1 LSTCF
6 ILHHVFWLTQRNV
19 SRFADESA
27 SVVHC
32 DAKQRR
38 WVLVGDAA
46 FGLPFFRALN
56 DGLLCVTELTRCI
69 AMDYAVILAKNNTK
83 TGAQDPGVLGGGG
96 GGSRLLSSL
105 PSLSATSVGA
115 VSSSLSEVTG
125 AGGPVAQDDGDPLSQ
140 YSSFF
145 KSLTRKERLFV
156 GVKAKVV
163 GSAVKSFGATR
174 VTKHAATRSVN
185 TKRGGKQRMAEGI
198 PPKG

>member
-1 LSTCF
+1 M
-6 ILHHVFWLTQRNV
+6 
-19 SRFADESA
+19 
-27 SVVHC
+27 HC
-32 DAKQRR
+32 DAEQRR

-69 AMDYAVILAKNNTK
+69 AMDYAKINSKSGSPEPTN
-83 TGAQDPGVLGGGG
+83 PGGC
-96 GGSRLLSSL
+96 GGSGTGSGSKLLCSL
-105 PSLSATSVGA
+105 PSLPATSIGA

-125 AGGPVAQDDGDPLSQ
+125 TVGLWAQGDEDPLEQ
-140 YSSFF
+140 YTSFF

-174 VTKHAATRSVN
+174 VTKHAAMRSVN
-185 TKRGGKQRMAEGI
+185 KKRPGKQRMAEGI
-198 PPKG
+198 PPKGDPEL

>member
-1 LSTCF
+1 MC
-6 ILHHVFWLTQRNV
+6 
-19 SRFADESA
+19 SRSADESA

-32 DAKQRR
+32 DAKQRQ

-69 AMDYAVILAKNNTK
+69 AMDYAKSSTK
-83 TGAQDPGVLGGGG
+83 SGTQDPDGPGGGG

-105 PSLSATSVGA
+105 PSLSTTSIGA
-115 VSSSLSEVTG
+115 VPSSLSKAIGTG
-125 AGGPVAQDDGDPLSQ
+125 GLSAQDNDNPLEQ
-140 YSSFF
+140 YGSFF

-174 VTKHAATRSVN
+174 VTKHAAMRSVN
-185 TKRGGKQRMAEGI
+185 KKHGGKQKVAEGI
-198 PPKG
+198 PPKDDSGM

>member
-1 LSTCF
+1 M
-6 ILHHVFWLTQRNV
+6 
-19 SRFADESA
+19 
-27 SVVHC
+27 HC

-69 AMDYAVILAKNNTK
+69 AMDYAKSNTK
-83 TGAQDPGVLGGGG
+83 SGAQDPGPGGGG

-105 PSLSATSVGA
+105 PSVSVTSVGA
-115 VSSSLSEVTG
+115 VSSSLSAAVTRG
-125 AGGPVAQDDGDPLSQ
+125 LLAQDDDPLEQ

-174 VTKHAATRSVN
+174 VTKHAAMRSVN
-185 TKRGGKQRMAEGI
+185 KKRPGKQRMVEGI
-198 PPKG
+198 PPKGEPGL

>member
-1 LSTCF
+1 MFHDLQTRVRASC
-6 ILHHVFWLTQRNV
+6 IVMRSNGDGYWLAMQR
-19 SRFADESA
+19 SA
-27 SVVHC
+27 
-32 DAKQRR
+32 
-38 WVLVGDAA
+38 
-46 FGLPFFRALN
+46 FRALN
-56 DGLLCVTELTRCI
+56 DGLLC
-69 AMDYAVILAKNNTK
+69 NNTK